1 MHTGFRLYQDH
12 PSLSHSYPHNCP
24 VSSGKPLLQVSAQ
37 KSPPWLLA
45 GSHMQTACVCVC
57 VCFGGPS
64 LLSELPSEI
73 SPFLL
78 TQALPLRLEGSG
90 CVSSVFGRPGTAQN
104 LSQASAQ
111 QSLLLVSDS

>member
-1 MHTGFRLYQDH
+1 
-12 PSLSHSYPHNCP
+12 
-24 VSSGKPLLQVSAQ
+24 
-37 KSPPWLLA
+37 
-45 GSHMQTACVCVC
+45 MQTACVCVC

-90 CVSSVFGRPGTAQN
+90 CVSWVFGRPGLAQN

-111 QSLLLVSDS
+111 QSSLLVSDS